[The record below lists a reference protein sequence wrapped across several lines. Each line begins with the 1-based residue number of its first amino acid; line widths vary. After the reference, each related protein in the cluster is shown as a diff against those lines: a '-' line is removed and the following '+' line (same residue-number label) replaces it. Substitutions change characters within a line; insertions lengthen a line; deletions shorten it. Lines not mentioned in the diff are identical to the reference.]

1 MDSRELQNNSPVGTR
16 TGGSQK
22 NSRYSCKMYQAL
34 MSFIS
39 GIIKYI
45 KYPLSQELYLYFVS
59 SYSFVVVCKCKIFT
73 RTVVNKKIELKT
85 GAVIRSQL

>member
-22 NSRYSCKMYQAL
+22 NSRYSCKM
-34 MSFIS
+34 SFIS
-39 GIIKYI
+39 GIIIYI

-59 SYSFVVVCKCKIFT
+59 SYSFVVVYKCKIFT
-73 RTVVNKKIELKT
+73 RTVVNKKK
-85 GAVIRSQL
+85 